1 MTNAELLAN
10 VKKGLM
16 ITGKQF
22 DDVLSIHIAD
32 VKSYLKFAG
41 VDDSRLE
48 SNDVVG
54 VILRGVSD
62 LWNNSAGDVEFSP
75 YFYDRVS
82 QLVLSGGAS
91 DV

>member
-1 MTNAELLAN
+1 MTNTELLVN

-16 ITGKQF
+16 INGNQF
-22 DDVLSIHIAD
+22 DDVLNIHISD

-41 VDDSRLE
+41 VDNSRLE

>member
-22 DDVLSIHIAD
+22 DDVLNIHIAD

-48 SNDVVG
+48 SNEVVG